1 MRCRGPQEDIQWKTE
16 NMWMVNTGASLKV
29 LDGKGSIDL
38 GVNDIFKGI
47 KFAFNGKPLFVQNG
61 QLNWESRT
69 AYLVLTTDL
78 EVGKIKQNNV
88 EVEIIIQKKEMLVFK
103 TGFFCDK
110 IKNPKRI
117 ASDFLFVCIFT

>member
-1 MRCRGPQEDIQWKTE
+1 MSNSFNFSSFSRQ
-16 NMWMVNTGASLKV
+16 SS
-29 LDGKGSIDL
+29 KGIL
-38 GVNDIFKGI
+38 VIYMNLIFKGI

-88 EVEIIIQKKEMLVFK
+88 EV
-103 TGFFCDK
+103 
-110 IKNPKRI
+110 
-117 ASDFLFVCIFT
+117 

>member
-29 LDGKGSIDL
+29 LDGKVSINFR
-38 GVNDIFKGI
+38 VNDIFKGI

-69 AYLVLTTDL
+69 AYLGFNYRFGS
-78 EVGKIKQNNV
+78 GKNKAKQRRSRDNNT
-88 EVEIIIQKKEMLVFK
+88 KEGNA
-103 TGFFCDK
+103 GF
-110 IKNPKRI
+110 
-117 ASDFLFVCIFT
+117 